1 MLPYLIK
8 GIIVGLTVSIPVGP
22 VGLMCLD
29 MTVTH
34 GKRAGLSC
42 AYGMVTADILSA
54 TIMLFGIGLIY
65 TFIVAHAI
73 VIKIATGILF
83 ACLGILLYRKRH
95 ENKKSPPNTA
105 TRAGLSIS
113 SFLFS
118 ISPATFALMI
128 FLFPALNLT
137 ENVRVLPILA
147 GVAIGSTT
155 WCCIILGAGKFIRKM
170 IGNKL
175 AYFKGAIGCLFVAIG
190 LIAVLTTVL
199 NTI

>member
-1 MLPYLIK
+1 MLSYLIK

-54 TIMLFGIGLIY
+54 AIMLFGIGLIY

-73 VIKIATGILF
+73 AIKIATGILF
-83 ACLGILLYRKRH
+83 ACLGIILFHKRH
-95 ENKKSPPNTA
+95 EKKNPPNSA
-105 TRAGLSIS
+105 TRAGLSLS

-118 ISPATFALMI
+118 VSPATFALMI

-137 ENVRVLPILA
+137 ENVHVLPILA

-155 WCCIILGAGKFIRKM
+155 WCCIILGAGKFIRKL
-170 IGNKL
+170 IGNRL
-175 AYFKGAIGCLFVAIG
+175 AHFKGAIGCLFVAIG
-190 LIAVLTTVL
+190 LVAVLTSVL
-199 NTI
+199 KVL